1 MEAAVVHTGTVHAH
15 THTTGFTVQEKGL
28 IRDERRPHIAACKGP
43 LSPFLLQCSVKLWET
58 NDLGATALC
67 ATEKEKAG
75 GGGSSF
81 VGGPASPLSRLPK
94 PSPPCHPRAQH
105 SSASCASRSCCSPA
119 SNKTAIATERARH
132 PSPPAHGGFPPSGY
146 LNLMVESVFQTSCF

>member
-28 IRDERRPHIAACKGP
+28 IRDERRPHIAPCKGP

-75 GGGSSF
+75 GGGSGF

-94 PSPPCHPRAQH
+94 PSP
-105 SSASCASRSCCSPA
+105 CS
-119 SNKTAIATERARH
+119 NAIPTV
-132 PSPPAHGGFPPSGY
+132 PSPRTAQQRFLCLQLLLQPSQQQNCNRNREGETPFPTSTRGFSPVWLLE
-146 LNLMVESVFQTSCF
+146 LNS